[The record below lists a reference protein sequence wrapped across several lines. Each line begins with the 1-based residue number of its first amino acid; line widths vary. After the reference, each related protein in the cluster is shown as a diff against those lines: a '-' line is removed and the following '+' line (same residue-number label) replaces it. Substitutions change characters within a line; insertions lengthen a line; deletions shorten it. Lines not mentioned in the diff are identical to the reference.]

1 MSRLAPLSRGSY
13 GIVMRRLCVFCG
25 SATGNHPDFADAAL
39 QFGREMARRNI
50 GLVYGGGN
58 IGLMGILADA
68 VLAGGGSVI
77 GVIPRF
83 LESREIA
90 HRGVQELHVV
100 ETMHERK
107 ALMADLADG
116 FAALP
121 GGFGTW
127 DELCEILTW
136 GQLRLH
142 SKPCGVLNV
151 RDYFAPLLQQV
162 DHAVA
167 TGFVP
172 SSHAARILTAT
183 SATALIDALTDRD
196 QTQILYKPSM
206 DPR

>member
-1 MSRLAPLSRGSY
+1 
-13 GIVMRRLCVFCG
+13 MRRLCVFCG
-25 SATGNHPDFADAAL
+25 SATGNHPEYAEAAF
-39 QFGREMARRNI
+39 QFGKEMARRHI

-68 VLAGGGSVI
+68 VLADGGTVI

-107 ALMADLADG
+107 ALMADLSDG

-142 SKPCGVLNV
+142 SKPCGLLNV
-151 RDYFAPLLQQV
+151 RDYFGPLLEQV
-162 DHAVA
+162 QHAVE
-167 TGFVP
+167 TGFVHP
-172 SSHAARILTAT
+172 SHAARVITAA
-183 SATALIDALTDRD
+183 SPSLLLDALLDRD
-196 QTQILYKPSM
+196 QTQILYKPSN